1 MSIRITFDIYVRL
14 RYQLSGRELLSIQH
28 LFHMTVYTDLKRSM
42 KRCDV
47 EKKGWHQMRKGFTE
61 METKNRTS
69 LDKMIEMFNSTLSF
83 ILPSLEN
90 FPFKDFQSTRLSNQF
105 LSPVSRLVDA
115 RSTLPKT

>member
-47 EKKGWHQMRKGFTE
+47 EKKRLAPNEKRFHRNGNKESHQ
-61 METKNRTS
+61 
-69 LDKMIEMFNSTLSF
+69 
-83 ILPSLEN
+83 
-90 FPFKDFQSTRLSNQF
+90 
-105 LSPVSRLVDA
+105 SR
-115 RSTLPKT
+115 